1 MCVCAHLCVHVFC
14 GMCICVCAAVPA
26 LLGVLSNLAE
36 GIPLAFTVMLHIK
49 GFCVRNLPAGTRH
62 CQLGRDQCFSVFKS
76 VCMILRK
83 QVLVKYSGTFLNC

>member
-26 LLGVLSNLAE
+26 LLGVLSNLAK

-49 GFCVRNLPAGTRH
+49 GFCVRNVPAGTRH
-62 CQLGRDQCFSVFKS
+62 CQLGRDQCFSDTEKTGPCEIQWAIFKLLKS
-76 VCMILRK
+76 KTV
-83 QVLVKYSGTFLNC
+83 